1 MCCFVF
7 ACMVTSLSV
16 CRPLTKNQDKI
27 RRWDT
32 LCFVTSIHHY
42 FQMEDRP
49 NKTFQYCHTII
60 GVVCSIFPQTTT
72 TIRKRWLLYLLSFS
86 FLFVLQHFDSIC
98 PDKVSRN
105 LFLPMING
113 VDNFFFV
120 FFLLSF
126 CTMVQ
131 NTMVYFITSSGKSE
145 RASKGQSA
153 VKRANGAW

>member
-120 FFLLSF
+120 FFFAFLMHYGSEHYGLLY
-126 CTMVQ
+126 
-131 NTMVYFITSSGKSE
+131 NKLGKEWVSKQRKE
-145 RASKGQSA
+145 RC
-153 VKRANGAW
+153 